1 VDQVLKRRL
10 EPHVNLIIKVEASN
24 IMHDVAIHH
33 PKILRNHL
41 IEILGEVVEHQ
52 GTRMRRLA
60 AREIINRD
68 KMMFN
73 ASDEDSLMLE
83 IADLEFRLAR
93 PSIYFA
99 RELLNEP
106 VPYSA
111 DGILF
116 PVLVHLVRRIEEDLF
131 GWGWLP
137 EQARALGLA
146 VNPGEE
152 LAWPTS
158 PDSYAIRDEDG
169 NCHIYYRIS

>member
-1 VDQVLKRRL
+1 
-10 EPHVNLIIKVEASN
+10 
-24 IMHDVAIHH
+24 MHDIVIDQ
-33 PKILRNHL
+33 PKILRNVL
-41 IEILGEVVEHQ
+41 INVIGETVECQ
-52 GTRMRRLA
+52 GTQIRRIA
-60 AREIINRD
+60 AREIISRD
-68 KMMFN
+68 KLMFN
-73 ASDEDSLMLE
+73 ASDPDALIVE
-83 IADLEFRLAR
+83 IADLEYRLAR

-158 PDSYAIRDEDG
+158 PDSYEMRDRAG
-169 NCHIYYRIS
+169 NCRVYYRFS

>member
-1 VDQVLKRRL
+1 VDSVLKRERTVCQFDL
-10 EPHVNLIIKVEASN
+10 EVEAYN

-33 PKILRNHL
+33 PKILRNRL
-41 IEILGEVVEHQ
+41 IEIIGEVVEGR
-52 GTRMRRLA
+52 GTRMRRIA
-60 AREIINRD
+60 AREIIRRD
-68 KMMFN
+68 KIMIN
-73 ASDEDSLMLE
+73 TNDWDSLMLE
-83 IADLEFRLAR
+83 IADLECRLAR
-93 PSIYFA
+93 PATYFA
-99 RELLNEP
+99 GDLLNEP

-158 PDSYAIRDEDG
+158 PDSYAIRDAKG
-169 NCHIYYRIS
+169 NCRVYYRIS

>member
-1 VDQVLKRRL
+1 
-10 EPHVNLIIKVEASN
+10 
-24 IMHDVAIHH
+24 MHDIVIDQ
-33 PKILRNHL
+33 PKILRNLL
-41 IEILGEVVEHQ
+41 INVIGETVECQ
-52 GTRMRRLA
+52 GTQIRRIA
-60 AREIINRD
+60 AREIISRD
-68 KMMFN
+68 KLMFN
-73 ASDEDSLMLE
+73 ASDPDALIAE
-83 IADLEFRLAR
+83 IADLEYRLAR

-106 VPYSA
+106 APHSA

-158 PDSYAIRDEDG
+158 PDSYEIRDREG
-169 NCHIYYRIS
+169 NCRVYYRFS

>member
-1 VDQVLKRRL
+1 
-10 EPHVNLIIKVEASN
+10 
-24 IMHDVAIHH
+24 MHDIVIAQ
-33 PKILRNHL
+33 PKILRNLL
-41 IEILGEVVEHQ
+41 INVIGETVECQ
-52 GTRMRRLA
+52 GTQIRRIA
-60 AREIINRD
+60 AREIISRD
-68 KMMFN
+68 KLMFN
-73 ASDEDSLMLE
+73 ASDPDALIVE
-83 IADLEFRLAR
+83 IADLEYRLAR

-158 PDSYAIRDEDG
+158 PDSYEIRDREG
-169 NCHIYYRIS
+169 NCRVYYRFS